1 MKAGRYPARQYG
13 LAAVLWLACMVW
25 FGWLTFGGHYGGRV
39 GCRMMFPIVLGSGI
53 GGALRFSM
61 EKDTGNSETAVRKT
75 AEKHRPDGLL
85 TRLLQ
90 LGVSCGVLVLACFF
104 AGYPWLLDTWLC
116 VGYLGCIL
124 LLDRNGR
131 EYTPGGMA
139 GLYGVLLL
147 IALVWFAALRPLP
160 VDEAARLVEQ
170 EGYRQPVLAYWYVC
184 DHDGRLGAYHFEAQK
199 DGEIRVVAV
208 DVQSGALTVDR

>member
-1 MKAGRYPARQYG
+1 
-13 LAAVLWLACMVW
+13 
-25 FGWLTFGGHYGGRV
+25 
-39 GCRMMFPIVLGSGI
+39 
-53 GGALRFSM
+53 
-61 EKDTGNSETAVRKT
+61 
-75 AEKHRPDGLL
+75 
-85 TRLLQ
+85 
-90 LGVSCGVLVLACFF
+90 
-104 AGYPWLLDTWLC
+104 
-116 VGYLGCIL
+116 
-124 LLDRNGR
+124 
-131 EYTPGGMA
+131 MA

-170 EGYRQPVLAYWYVC
+170 EGYRQPVLSYWYVC

>member
-1 MKAGRYPARQYG
+1 MKAGRHPARQYG
-13 LAAVLWLACMVW
+13 LAAVLWLACMAW

-39 GCRMMFPIVLGSGI
+39 GCRVMFPIVLGSGI
-53 GGALRFSM
+53 GLRSSM
-61 EKDTGNSETAVRKT
+61 NKDTGNSETAVRKT

-85 TRLLQ
+85 MRPRR
-90 LGVSCGVLVLACFF
+90 GASCCVLALACFF
-104 AGYPWLLDTWLC
+104 AEYPWLLDAWLC

-170 EGYRQPVLAYWYVC
+170 EGYRQPVWPTGMSATMTAGWARVIL
-184 DHDGRLGAYHFEAQK
+184 RRRRR
-199 DGEIRVVAV
+199 EIRVVAV
-208 DVQSGALTVDR
+208 DVQSGALRWTGNGFV